1 MKKFVYILIATIFIL
16 ILSSCKVV
24 EETEKPLEKEE
35 LNEPVDN
42 TTFDEYLNK
51 NINTINLEKFNEI
64 FSINID
70 CDFISN
76 ISFPKGN
83 IIFEVDGF
91 EKLEKYNENDVILW
105 QEDNVIYT
113 YSNIDEKEELIKFDL
128 AEIEDYLTADF
139 VEIDGIYLSD
149 ILDALLKEIN
159 GTDDISFGLL
169 LEKLNLTSND
179 FIKKENDIYE
189 LKRETITRFIV
200 AASNNSISLDKA
212 SQILENYFEKLMINV
227 KFENGKIRDIGMI
240 LEVNFQNSFELK
252 TSLSIKFQYD
262 DSKLFKVDFGIN
274 LSINYLSGDKND
286 LIVAMY
292 GFILEN
298 ETNLHIKLI
307 KDEITEISFVLSE
320 NIYQL
325 EFFEIDKEDNLNK
338 EFKINFSMEEDA
350 VSGLDVSYRIDQGRN
365 EKNIQ
370 IHFSKELEIDIP
382 KIQVEDAVSIFD
394 YLTDDELKDN

>member
-70 CDFISN
+70 YDFISN
-76 ISFPKGN
+76 ISLPKGN
-83 IIFEVDGF
+83 VIFETNGF

-105 QEDNVIYT
+105 QEDNIIYT

-128 AEIEDYLTADF
+128 EEIDDYLTADF

-227 KFENGKIRDIGMI
+227 RFENGKIRDIGMI

-262 DSKLFKVDFGIN
+262 DSKLLKVDFGIN

-286 LIVAMY
+286 LIVSMY
-292 GFILEN
+292 GYILEN

-307 KDEITEISFVLSE
+307 KDKITEISFIL
-320 NIYQL
+320 NKNLYQL
-325 EFFEIDKEDNLNK
+325 EFFETDKEDNLNK
-338 EFKINFSMEEDA
+338 EFKINFSTEEDV

-365 EKNIQ
+365 EKNMQ

-382 KIQVEDAVSIFD
+382 KIQVEDAVNIFD

>member
-70 CDFISN
+70 YDFISN
-76 ISFPKGN
+76 ISLPKGN
-83 IIFEVDGF
+83 VIFETNGF

-105 QEDNVIYT
+105 QEDNIIYT

-128 AEIEDYLTADF
+128 EEIDDYLTADF

-149 ILDALLKEIN
+149 VLDALLKEIN

-286 LIVAMY
+286 LIVSMY
-292 GFILEN
+292 GYILEN

-307 KDEITEISFVLSE
+307 KDKITEISFIL
-320 NIYQL
+320 NKNLYQL
-325 EFFEIDKEDNLNK
+325 EFFETDKEDNLNK

-365 EKNIQ
+365 EKNIK
-370 IHFSKELEIDIP
+370 IRFLKEVEIDIP